1 MKAFDY
7 VKRALH
13 FIASVFMYSIL
24 LILILI
30 AITVVVYFVEEKQ
43 NINKDHYVSPLLSAY
58 VILTNSME
66 PTILVKDAVVDVKAL
81 PSSIQV
87 GDVIT
92 FVTHDPMHYG
102 ATVTHRVVGRDQD
115 ANGNYRYR
123 TQGDNNNVEDSWIVP
138 QENILGKVIFKIPKL
153 GYLQEFLSTSYGWI
167 IAIVLP
173 CLAIIVYD
181 LVKLVAVFIRSTR
194 KKMALEENKDKAN
207 TIKGRSTKEEDPFK
221 AIPMVEPVE
230 EEDYDLLTNLSIV
243 SDKEIIEEQ
252 EEALLLNIEVMQV
265 NEIYKDVILIEPST
279 KKEKETVKISNEVYK
294 DVIRIY
300 PKNRKDKVS
309 MGG

>member
-24 LILILI
+24 LILVLI

-92 FVTHDPMHYG
+92 FVTHDPIHYG

-123 TQGDNNNVEDSWIVP
+123 TKGDNNNIEDSWIVP

-153 GYLQEFLSTSYGWI
+153 GYLQDFLSTSYGWI

-173 CLAIIVYD
+173 CLVIIVYD
-181 LVKLVAVFIRSTR
+181 LVRLVAVFIRSTR
-194 KKMALEENKDKAN
+194 KKLVLDEKDNKTKAAGG
-207 TIKGRSTKEEDPFK
+207 KPKKDEDPFK
-221 AIPMVEPVE
+221 VVPMVEPVE
-230 EEDYDLLTNLSIV
+230 EEDYNLLDNLSVV
-243 SDKEIIEEQ
+243 SDKDVIEEQ
-252 EEALLLNIEVMQV
+252 EKALLFNIEVMQV
-265 NEIYKDVILIEPST
+265 NEVYKDVILIEPSK
-279 KKEKETVKISNEVYK
+279 KKEIVKINDEVYK

-300 PKNRKDKVS
+300 PKNKKDKVS
-309 MGG
+309 IGG